1 MSWTLFWQIMMLTL
15 LGGLVINQWI
25 ESWRGK

>member
-1 MSWTLFWQIMMLTL
+1 MRWTLFWQIMMLVL

-25 ESWRGK
+25 ESWRKK